1 MLIRDF
7 IKKRGPVVTCRPE
20 DSIADAADVLAEKR
34 IGVMP
39 VLDSH
44 YKLVGMLS
52 ERDVVR
58 AFSRN
63 KTGFPTL
70 KVGDVM
76 SKDVVSC
83 APGNSH
89 VDAANLMRRNRI
101 RHLPVLE
108 EEMLVGLISV
118 RDMLEIFGPTD
129 KHGVFVSPLG
139 VSHGS

>member
-7 IKKRGPVVTCRPE
+7 IMKRGPVVTCRSD
-20 DSIADAADVLAEKR
+20 DSIADAADVLAER
-34 IGVMP
+34 VIGVMP

-44 YKLVGMLS
+44 FKLVGMLS

-58 AFSRN
+58 AFSKN
-63 KTGFPTL
+63 KSGFAAL

-76 SKDVVSC
+76 STNVVSC

-101 RHLPVLE
+101 RHLPVVE

-139 VSHGS
+139 VARAT

>member
-20 DSIADAADVLAEKR
+20 DSIADASDVLAEHK

-52 ERDVVR
+52 ERDIVR
-58 AFSRN
+58 AFSKN
-63 KTGFPTL
+63 KSIFATL
-70 KVGDVM
+70 SVGDVM
-76 SKDVVSC
+76 SRNVVSC
-83 APGNSH
+83 APGNTH

-101 RHLPVLE
+101 RHLPVVE

-139 VSHGS
+139 VTHGA

>member
-7 IKKRGPVVTCRPE
+7 VAKRGPVVTCRPD
-20 DSIADAADVLAEKR
+20 DSISDAADVLAEHR

-44 YKLVGMLS
+44 FKLVGMLS

-58 AFSRN
+58 GFSKN
-63 KTGFPTL
+63 KANLVGL
-70 KVGDVM
+70 KVSDVM
-76 SKDVVSC
+76 SVNVVSC

-101 RHLPVLE
+101 RHLPVIE

-139 VSHGS
+139 AGHGV

>member
-1 MLIRDF
+1 VLIRDF
-7 IKKRGPVVTCRPE
+7 IKTRGPVVTCRPD
-20 DSIADAADVLAEKR
+20 DSIGDAADVLAQHK

-44 YKLVGMLS
+44 FKLVGMLS
-52 ERDVVR
+52 ERDIVR
-58 AFSRN
+58 VFAAN
-63 KTGFPTL
+63 KSGFAAL

-76 SKDVVSC
+76 SRNVVSC

-118 RDMLEIFGPTD
+118 RDMLEVFGPTD
-129 KHGVFVSPLG
+129 KQGVFVAA
-139 VSHGS
+139 

>member
-20 DSIADAADVLAEKR
+20 DSIADASDVLAEHK

-52 ERDVVR
+52 ERDIVR
-58 AFSRN
+58 AFSKN
-63 KTGFPTL
+63 KSVFISL
-70 KVGDVM
+70 SVGDVM
-76 SKDVVSC
+76 SRNVVSC
-83 APGNSH
+83 APGNTH

-101 RHLPVLE
+101 RHLPVVE

-139 VSHGS
+139 VTHGS

>member
-7 IKKRGPVVTCRPE
+7 VKKRGPVVTCRPE
-20 DSIADAADVLAEKR
+20 DSIADASDVLAEHK

-44 YKLVGMLS
+44 FKLVGMLS
-52 ERDVVR
+52 ERDIVR
-58 AFSRN
+58 AFSKN
-63 KTGFPTL
+63 KAAFATL
-70 KVGDVM
+70 SVGEVM
-76 SKDVVSC
+76 SRNVVSC

-101 RHLPVLE
+101 RHLPVIE

-139 VSHGS
+139 VTHGS